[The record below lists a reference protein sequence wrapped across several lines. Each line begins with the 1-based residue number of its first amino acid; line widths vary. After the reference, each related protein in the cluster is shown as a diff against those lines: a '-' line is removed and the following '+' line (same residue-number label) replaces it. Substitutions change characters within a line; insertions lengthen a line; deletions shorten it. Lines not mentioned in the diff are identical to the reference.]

1 MLVESMKKI
10 KKQDNPFFRSFFF
23 SFIHNIQTR
32 LPGVR
37 DRRQTDK
44 RQGDVRRQ
52 TASSLIAP
60 PPGWALKILPNAS
73 KTARAGQR
81 VDTSFSPHYIFVLR
95 KVDEHVDSAKF
106 GRLCSAFSH
115 LGFWCP
121 VGVQGGCHWVGPALG
136 CRPCWSLGLCTG

>member
-1 MLVESMKKI
+1 MKKI
-10 KKQDNPFFRSFFF
+10 KKQDNPFFSFFF
-23 SFIHNIQTR
+23 LFFYSQYPNPPTGCTRQTSDR
-32 LPGVR
+32 QTSG
-37 DRRQTDK
+37 RRQTSHV
-44 RQGDVRRQ
+44 RQHHR
-52 TASSLIAP
+52 LMP

-121 VGVQGGCHWVGPALG
+121 VGVGGCHWVGPALG